1 MSKKL
6 KRRQRR
12 NDFIYGTV
20 LLLLWLS
27 RLIPRALGLRL
38 TTGIGTLVYRFSDR
52 DRERALANLRRIY
65 GETEPASWMRTTAR
79 RVFQSIAM
87 DYFDTLY
94 FWRCS
99 DQAFRRN
106 VTMENR
112 DTFFECYNQGRGV
125 VAMVAHLGCF
135 EIIPQY
141 FNRHGIK
148 GFTVGQEVFDP
159 RLDELIR
166 SIRSGPY
173 VEYMHRTGSAREI
186 IKYLKEG
193 RAFGALIDQDTN
205 LEGVFAHFMGELAY
219 TPSAPMRLAMR
230 LDLPVVVITTART
243 ADNTHRIFVDGPVER
258 EDTGD
263 FDRDLVV
270 NIEKVNGVI
279 SSRIRRFPDQWV
291 WMHRRWLH
299 QPETPGY
306 AAVVNVESYCKENGS
321 AAESHR

>member
-1 MSKKL
+1 MNKKQ

-12 NDFIYGTV
+12 NDLIYGVV
-20 LLLLWLS
+20 LFLLWLS
-27 RLIPRALGLRL
+27 RFIPRTLGLRL
-38 TTGIGTLVYRFSDR
+38 TAGIGSVVHRFSDR

-65 GETEPASWMRTTAR
+65 GETEPASWIRTTSC
-79 RVFQSIAM
+79 RVFQNLAM
-87 DYFDTLY
+87 DYFDTLH

-106 VTMENR
+106 IFMENR
-112 DTFFECYNQGRGV
+112 EAFLESYNQGRGV

-186 IKYLKEG
+186 IRYLKEG
-193 RAFGALIDQDTN
+193 RAFGALIDQDTR
-205 LEGVFAHFMGELAY
+205 LEGVFTHFLGDLAY

-230 LDLPVVVITTART
+230 LDVPVVVITTARMR
-243 ADNTHRIFVDGPVER
+243 DNTHRIFVDGPIER
-258 EDTGD
+258 EDTGN
-263 FDRDLVV
+263 FDRDLVI
-270 NIEKVNGVI
+270 NIEKVNEVI
-279 SSRIRRFPDQWV
+279 SSRIRQYPDQWV

-299 QPETPGY
+299 RPEDPEY
-306 AAVVNVESYCKENGS
+306 RNVLNVNNFFP
-321 AAESHR
+321 AETNMER

>member
-1 MSKKL
+1 MNKKL

-12 NDFIYGTV
+12 NDLIYGVV
-20 LLLLWLS
+20 LSLLWVS
-27 RLIPRALGLRL
+27 RFVPRHFGLWL
-38 TTGIGTLVYRFSDR
+38 TAGIGALVYRFSDR

-65 GETEPASWMRTTAR
+65 RETEPASWMRTTAR
-79 RVFQSIAM
+79 RVFKNIAM

-99 DQAFRRN
+99 DQTFCRN
-106 VTMENR
+106 VVMENS
-112 DTFFECYNQGRGV
+112 DAFFECYNRGRGV

-141 FNRHGIK
+141 FNRHGIR

-166 SIRSGPY
+166 SIRSGPF

-205 LEGVFAHFMGELAY
+205 LEGVFAHFLGDLAY

-230 LDLPVVVITTART
+230 LDLPVVVITSARME
-243 ADNTHRIFVDGPVER
+243 DNTHRIFVDGPIER

-263 FDRDLVV
+263 FDRDLAI
-270 NIEKVNGVI
+270 NIGKVNAAI
-279 SSRIRRFPDQWV
+279 SSRIRQYPDQWV

-299 QPETPGY
+299 RPGDPGY
-306 AAVVNVESYCKENGS
+306 EAVVNIESFSKENS
-321 AAESHR
+321 RESLW